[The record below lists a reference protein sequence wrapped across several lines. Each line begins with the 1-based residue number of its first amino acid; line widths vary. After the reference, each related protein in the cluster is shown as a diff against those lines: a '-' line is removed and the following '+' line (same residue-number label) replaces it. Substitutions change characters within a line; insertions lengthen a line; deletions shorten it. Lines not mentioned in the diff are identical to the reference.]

1 MSLVKFVGQSSQ
13 FLHSRLLSRKQ
24 FAAGFVDG
32 GKKQT
37 KPPKTSTSKCLKII

>member
-1 MSLVKFVGQSSQ
+1 MSLVNLSDNRAN

-32 GKKQT
+32 GKKQN
-37 KPPKTSTSKCLKII
+37 PPKTSTSKCLKII